1 VVLAAPTCVRARRAG
16 RAESAGSLGP
26 MDDDDGGWSME
37 VRAPEARPI
46 FERVN
51 RAIAL
56 VERLNCLPYAEQDA
70 IRAAWAKLTDT
81 EVDPTFR
88 LIPPVYS
95 DQGVNIRV
103 GRNVF
108 INHNCTLND
117 IGGITIGDEV
127 FVGPRV
133 SLITSGHPTDPA
145 LRRRQIVAAPIAI
158 ERGVWLCTGATV
170 LHGVTVGEDSVVA
183 AGAVVTRDVP
193 AGVVV
198 GGVPA
203 RVLRPVMA
211 ADRA

>member
-1 VVLAAPTCVRARRAG
+1 M
-16 RAESAGSLGP
+16 
-26 MDDDDGGWSME
+26 MDDGAPGWTMD
-37 VRAPEARPI
+37 VRAPESRPI
-46 FERVN
+46 FEQVN

-56 VERLNCLPYAEQDA
+56 TERLNRLPYADQDA
-70 IRAAWAKLTDT
+70 IRAAWAELTNT
-81 EVDPTFR
+81 EIDPTFR

-95 DQGVNIRV
+95 EQGVNIRV

-127 FVGPRV
+127 FIGPRV
-133 SLITSGHPTDPA
+133 SLITSGHPVEPA

-158 ERGVWLCTGATV
+158 ERGVWICTGATV
-170 LHGVTVGEDSVVA
+170 LHGVTVGNDSVVA
-183 AGAVVTRDVP
+183 AGAVVTHDVP

-203 RVLRPVMA
+203 RLLRSVSP
-211 ADRA
+211 DERAGHQRARFP

>member
-1 VVLAAPTCVRARRAG
+1 
-16 RAESAGSLGP
+16 
-26 MDDDDGGWSME
+26 
-37 VRAPEARPI
+37 
-46 FERVN
+46 
-51 RAIAL
+51 
-56 VERLNCLPYAEQDA
+56 
-70 IRAAWAKLTDT
+70 
-81 EVDPTFR
+81 DPTFR

-108 INHNCTLND
+108 INQGCMLSD

-127 FVGPRV
+127 FIGPRV
-133 SLITSGHPTDPA
+133 SLITSGHPIDPE
-145 LRRRQIVAAPIAI
+145 LRRSHLFAAPIVI
-158 ERGVWLCTGATV
+158 ERGVWLCVGSTV

-203 RVLRPVMA
+203 RVLRSV
-211 ADRA
+211 

>member
-1 VVLAAPTCVRARRAG
+1 MHDAA
-16 RAESAGSLGP
+16 L
-26 MDDDDGGWSME
+26 GWSME

-46 FERVN
+46 FEQVN

-56 VERLNCLPYAEQDA
+56 TERLNRLPYAAQDA
-70 IRAAWAKLTDT
+70 IRAAWAELTGT
-81 EVDPTFR
+81 EIDATFR
-88 LIPPVYS
+88 LIPPVYC
-95 DQGVNIRV
+95 DQGVNIRL

-108 INHNCTLND
+108 INQGCTLND

-127 FVGPRV
+127 FIGPRV
-133 SLITSGHPTDPA
+133 SLITSGHPVDPA
-145 LRRRQIVAAPIAI
+145 LRRRQIVAAPIVI

-193 AGVVV
+193 SGVVV

-203 RVLRPVMA
+203 RVLRSVWPDERSSV
-211 ADRA
+211 DEVSQ